1 MNPLQ
6 LTTAQL
12 LLIHEWC
19 DVAVKLSQEQAHV
32 AEKEKLWEMCAQ
44 LLQCTAETQDLA
56 KLIVSQFGL
65 SRKIWTANLAVRVS
79 CPESPDTGQDRS
91 LPPRGKNLMQCQFLP
106 LLKFAA

>member
-44 LLQCTAETQDLA
+44 LLQCTAESQALA
-56 KLIVSQFGL
+56 KLIVTELLRRG
-65 SRKIWTANLAVRVS
+65 IDLAKVAS
-79 CPESPDTGQDRS
+79 KSPH
-91 LPPRGKNLMQCQFLP
+91 
-106 LLKFAA
+106 